1 MTNVILFDDD
11 IRDHLLPL
19 TYTKPVGNIRIGIQ
33 TIKEKWEKALNA
45 EASHITQDYLSAK
58 YTINIE
64 EKNLVINGSVLPSY
78 HLNRLISQLEEN
90 EALLLNGDLIAAY
103 LNKEQFDNLISNED
117 IDELAGFEV
126 GDTPFMKIN
135 KLSDIFSL
143 NAAAIESDFE
153 ILTKDRQSQDIPEH
167 VQAINPE
174 NIFIELGAEISPCIL
189 NASSGPI
196 YIGKDV
202 KILDGCMLRGPLAI
216 LDNAV
221 IKMGAKIYGGTTIGP
236 YCKVGGEVSNV
247 VFQAYSNK
255 GHDGYLGNSVIGE
268 WCNLGADTNCSN
280 LKNNYAEVKLWN
292 YQNESFTRTGLQF
305 CGLIMGD
312 HSKCGI
318 NTMFNTGTVVGV
330 FDNIYG
336 AGYPR
341 NFIPSF
347 AWGGPGAGY
356 KTYKLEK
363 AFDTAEKVMKRRNIT
378 FGEIDKNILEEVF
391 KLSSKYRN
399 WEAEAKPS
407 RP

>member
-19 TYTKPVGNIRIGIQ
+19 TYTKPVGNLRIGIL
-33 TIKEKWEKALNA
+33 TIKEKWELALNA
-45 EASHITQDYLSAK
+45 KASHITQDYLSAK

-64 EKNLVINGSVLPSY
+64 DKNLVINGSVLPSF
-78 HLNRLISQLEEN
+78 HLTRLISQLEEN

-103 LNKEQFDNLISNED
+103 LNRAQFDHLISNED

-126 GDTPFMKIN
+126 GDTPFLKVN
-135 KLSDIFSL
+135 NLTDIFSL
-143 NAAAIESDFE
+143 NDKAIEADFE
-153 ILTKDRQSQDIPEH
+153 IITKDRFSQDIPEY
-167 VQAINPE
+167 VQAVSPE
-174 NIFIELGAEISPCIL
+174 NIFIEQGAEISPCIL
-189 NASSGPI
+189 NASDGPI
-196 YIGKDV
+196 YIGKNA

-216 LDNAV
+216 MDNSV
-221 IKMGAKIYGGTTIGP
+221 VKMGAKIYGGTTIGP
-236 YCKVGGEVSNV
+236 HCKVGGEVSNV

-292 YQNESFTRTGLQF
+292 YQQEGFAKTGLQF

-318 NTMFNTGTVVGV
+318 NTMFNTGTVIGV
-330 FDNIYG
+330 FDNLYG

-341 NFIPSF
+341 NFVPSF
-347 AWGGPGAGY
+347 SWGGPGSGY
-356 KTYKLEK
+356 KTYNLDK
-363 AFDTAEKVMKRRNIT
+363 AFDTASKVMKRRNIDLDD
-378 FGEIDKNILEEVF
+378 IDKNILTEVF
-391 KLSSKYRN
+391 ELSAKFRN
-399 WEAEAKPS
+399 WEKEAAPS

>member
-19 TYTKPVGNIRIGIQ
+19 TYTKPVGNIRIGIL
-33 TIKEKWEKALNA
+33 TIKEKWERALKAK
-45 EASHITQDYLSAK
+45 ASHITQDYLSAK

-103 LNKEQFDNLISNED
+103 LNREQFDHLISNED

-126 GDTPFMKIN
+126 GDTPFLKIN
-135 KLSDIFSL
+135 KVTDIFSL
-143 NAAAIESDFE
+143 NAQAIESDFE
-153 ILTKDRQSQDIPEH
+153 ILTKNRESEPIPNF
-167 VQAINPE
+167 VQAVCPE
-174 NIFIELGAEISPCIL
+174 NIFIEEGAEISPCIL
-189 NASSGPI
+189 NASTGPI
-196 YIGKDV
+196 YIGKNA
-202 KILDGCMLRGPLAI
+202 KILDGSMLRGPIAI

-221 IKMGAKIYGGTTIGP
+221 VKMGAKIYGGTTVGP
-236 YCKVGGEVSNV
+236 FCKVGGEISNV
-247 VFQAYSNK
+247 VFQSYSNK

-280 LKNNYAEVKLWN
+280 LKNNYAEIKLWS
-292 YQNESFTRTGLQF
+292 YEKEGFQRTGLQF

-318 NTMFNTGTVVGV
+318 NTMYNTGTVVGV
-330 FDNIYG
+330 FNNLYG

-347 AWGGPGAGY
+347 TWGGPGSGY
-356 KTYKLEK
+356 KTYVLDK
-363 AFDTAEKVMKRRNIT
+363 AFDTAEKVMKRRDI
-378 FGEIDKNILEEVF
+378 ELDELDKNILKHVF
-391 KLSSKYRN
+391 ELSSKYRS
-399 WEAEAKPS
+399 WEAEATPS